1 VLGGIMGQKH
11 QIAQQG
17 DVDQDHLVQQ
27 HQSFFGGGGGSPDA
41 SSSNIGVRFLGPLL
55 VDRVGGAR
63 GLTES

>member
-27 HQSFFGGGGGSPDA
+27 HQNFFGGGGGGGPPDA
-41 SSSNIGVRFLGPLL
+41 SSGNIGVRFLGPSWLI
-55 VDRVGGAR
+55 
-63 GLTES
+63 E